1 MVFEVSSGTTILR
14 KCNSEGV
21 FFGAIFT
28 YKPTLLFPSTSSFL
42 HNTQSFTKRYTKK
55 GLPLLS
61 LATVMS
67 EITLYC
73 ADWCKPCTF
82 LKENVTAWAAEVQ
95 CEIPIKVVE
104 YDSELHCIEKLPT
117 MCYTYDGL
125 ERQRIAGTDKTKIK
139 VWLMNCIA
147 YEQFSLFGYED

>member
-1 MVFEVSSGTTILR
+1 MVFEVSSGTTILK

-21 FFGAIFT
+21 FFGLIFT

-55 GLPLLS
+55 GLALLS

-125 ERQRIAGTDKTKIK
+125 ERQRIAGTDKTRVK
-139 VWLMNCIA
+139 VWLANCTA

>member
-1 MVFEVSSGTTILR
+1 
-14 KCNSEGV
+14 
-21 FFGAIFT
+21 
-28 YKPTLLFPSTSSFL
+28 
-42 HNTQSFTKRYTKK
+42 
-55 GLPLLS
+55 
-61 LATVMS
+61 MS

-104 YDSELHCIEKLPT
+104 YDSELHCIDKLPT

-139 VWLMNCIA
+139 VWLMNCNA